1 MPELSAEEILNLNR
15 VKNRY
20 SHREIEEFITSRM
33 KDGRMEVT
41 EDTVENDGDFEK
53 LILAYD
59 ESIRRKSTYMAETED
74 PAPVTKGPYTYP
86 GFVFVRMTRT

>member
-1 MPELSAEEILNLNR
+1 MNLSQPNVVSEASLYRRRHTRASFTEQLKDEEEMPELSAEEILNINR

-41 EDTVENDGDFEK
+41 EDTVEMTG
-53 LILAYD
+53 IL
-59 ESIRRKSTYMAETED
+59 KS
-74 PAPVTKGPYTYP
+74 
-86 GFVFVRMTRT
+86 